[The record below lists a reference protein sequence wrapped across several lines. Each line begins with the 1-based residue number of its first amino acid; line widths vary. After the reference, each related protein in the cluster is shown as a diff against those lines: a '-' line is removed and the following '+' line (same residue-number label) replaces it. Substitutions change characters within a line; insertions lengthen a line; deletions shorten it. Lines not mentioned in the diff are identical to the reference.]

1 MSHVPRPRSSLGT
14 RASCTTARG
23 SVRLDPT
30 HPPNRQKK
38 HAAIDATGTSTR
50 PKARPGYDVAPGYE
64 QLNQRPL
71 RPQPNPP
78 TPPAHPLDTN
88 TTQPSLL
95 PEPPQLNTHESAELN
110 THESFRPC
118 WCATAGT
125 PRTDDPGVG
134 RRLKTHVGDASCRAG
149 RLARVARLLR
159 PAPPAPTQPT
169 NPPTH
174 PHDTNTTQPSL
185 LQLSPKHKGWPTG
198 GGAVPPCLYTPTAA
212 STRARAAPAS
222 ARRACERRGR
232 GSS

>member
-1 MSHVPRPRSSLGT
+1 
-14 RASCTTARG
+14 
-23 SVRLDPT
+23 
-30 HPPNRQKK
+30 
-38 HAAIDATGTSTR
+38 
-50 PKARPGYDVAPGYE
+50 
-64 QLNQRPL
+64 
-71 RPQPNPP
+71 
-78 TPPAHPLDTN
+78 
-88 TTQPSLL
+88 LL

-185 LQLSPKHKGWPTG
+185 LPEPAQLNTHESAELNTHESFR
-198 GGAVPPCLYTPTAA
+198 PCWCATAGTPRTDDP
-212 STRARAAPAS
+212 AP
-222 ARRACERRGR
+222 
-232 GSS
+232 